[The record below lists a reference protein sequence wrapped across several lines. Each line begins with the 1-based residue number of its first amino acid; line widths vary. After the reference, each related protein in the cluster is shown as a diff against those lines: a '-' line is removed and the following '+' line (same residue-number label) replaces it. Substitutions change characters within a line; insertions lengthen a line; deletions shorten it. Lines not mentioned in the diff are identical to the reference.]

1 MAIRKEKAMN
11 SYYSHSA
18 SNIESGAGTPR
29 PVRSRASQALGM
41 AAVGI
46 IVSLGMAGNVGA
58 GGLACDAN
66 FKITNEKSKAVK
78 VLSLIYQV
86 EGKEHT
92 EGLSNRKLS
101 SGEDHT
107 WKNQSLGKLAEH
119 NAMEKIRIEYRNDT
133 SGEGKI
139 SSPWG
144 PAVKTIWF
152 TEEIAGDCTNNRTYE
167 LRIP

>member
-1 MAIRKEKAMN
+1 MLARLAQSEPAWQ
-11 SYYSHSA
+11 
-18 SNIESGAGTPR
+18 G
-29 PVRSRASQALGM
+29 LGL

-46 IVSLGMAGNVGA
+46 IVSLSMAGNAGA

-101 SGEDHT
+101 SREDHT
-107 WKNQSLGKLAEH
+107 WKNRSLGKLAEH
-119 NAMEKIRIEYRNDT
+119 NPMEKIRIEYRND
-133 SGEGKI
+133 SERRGE
-139 SSPWG
+139 
-144 PAVKTIWF
+144 
-152 TEEIAGDCTNNRTYE
+152 N
-167 LRIP
+167 

>member
-1 MAIRKEKAMN
+1 MN
-11 SYYSHSA
+11 SYYSNST
-18 SNIESGAGTPR
+18 SNTKSGSIARPSVVCHVWQGAIIAAGG
-29 PVRSRASQALGM
+29 VVL
-41 AAVGI
+41 
-46 IVSLGMAGNVGA
+46 SLSMAGNAGA
-58 GGLACDAN
+58 GGLGCDAN

-86 EGKEHT
+86 KGKEHT

-101 SGEDHT
+101 SGEEHT

-144 PAVKTIWF
+144 PAEKTIWF
-152 TEEIAGDCTNNRTYE
+152 TEEVAGDCTNDRTYD

>member
-1 MAIRKEKAMN
+1 VWQCATI
-11 SYYSHSA
+11 
-18 SNIESGAGTPR
+18 
-29 PVRSRASQALGM
+29 
-41 AAVGI
+41 AAVGVVI
-46 IVSLGMAGNVGA
+46 SLNMAGNADA

-92 EGLSNRKLS
+92 EGLNNRKLS

-107 WKNQSLGKLAEH
+107 WKKQSLGKLAEH

-139 SSPWG
+139 SAPWG
-144 PAVKTIWF
+144 PAVKTTWF
-152 TEEIAGDCTNNRTYE
+152 TTEVAGDCTNDRTYE

>member
-1 MAIRKEKAMN
+1 MN
-11 SYYSHSA
+11 TSYWHST
-18 SNIESGAGTPR
+18 SNTKSGTIALHSVP
-29 PVRSRASQALGM
+29 SRMWHGATI
-41 AAVGI
+41 AAVGMAL
-46 IVSLGMAGNVGA
+46 SLSMVGNVGA
-58 GGLACDAN
+58 AGLACDAN

-107 WKNQSLGKLAEH
+107 WKKQSLGKLAEH
-119 NAMEKIRIEYRNDT
+119 NAMEKIRVEYRNDT

-139 SSPWG
+139 SDPWG
-144 PAVKTIWF
+144 PSVKTIWF
-152 TEEIAGDCTNNRTYE
+152 TTEVAGDCTKDRTYE

>member
-1 MAIRKEKAMN
+1 MN
-11 SYYSHSA
+11 SHYSNST
-18 SNIESGAGTPR
+18 SNTKSGAIAPHSV
-29 PVRSRASQALGM
+29 PSRVWQGATI

-46 IVSLGMAGNVGA
+46 IVSLSMAGNVGA

-119 NAMEKIRIEYRNDT
+119 NAMDKIRIEYRNDT

-144 PAVKTIWF
+144 PAVKTVWF
-152 TEEIAGDCTNNRTYE
+152 TTEVAGDCTNDRTYE

>member
-1 MAIRKEKAMN
+1 MN

-18 SNIESGAGTPR
+18 SNMESGASTSC
-29 PVRSRASQALGM
+29 PVRNRAWRGFGI
-41 AAVGI
+41 AAIGI
-46 IVSLGMAGNVGA
+46 IVSLSRAGNVGA

-66 FKITNEKSKAVK
+66 FKIMNEKSKAVK

-107 WKNQSLGKLAEH
+107 WKNQSLGKLAAH

-152 TEEIAGDCTNNRTYE
+152 TEEVAGDCTNNRTYE

>member
-1 MAIRKEKAMN
+1 MN
-11 SYYSHSA
+11 SYYSYSTSNTKPGALAPHSVVCRVWQ
-18 SNIESGAGTPR
+18 GATI
-29 PVRSRASQALGM
+29 
-41 AAVGI
+41 AAVGVVI
-46 IVSLGMAGNVGA
+46 SLSMAVNAGA

-101 SGEDHT
+101 SGEEHT
-107 WKNQSLGKLAEH
+107 WKKQSLGKLAEH

-139 SSPWG
+139 SDPWG

-152 TEEIAGDCTNNRTYE
+152 TTEVAGDCTNDRTYE